1 MAMHCLPSCQMC
13 RTLVHF
19 TESTVSRKLFLTGF
33 VYSSSGFVC
42 KCVSVH
48 IKWFID
54 GLWTKKSQLY
64 VTHNCVWV
72 SCIRMLNYRIIL
84 NTCQADWCYISDIFS
99 LLLSSKKCPQA
110 VRKTAEDV
118 CTIHNISLAK
128 CSNTVPGLGFS
139 FKYDLRYVIM
149 TLWTCIYMVEF
160 YISLFLPVSESELYV
175 TFLTFFIISSAVI
188 YEVRSSSARML
199 LHNGGWFSLSQHK
212 VKWEILYSVRKLD

>member
-1 MAMHCLPSCQMC
+1 MHCLPSCQMC

-19 TESTVSRKLFLTGF
+19 TESTASRKLFLTGF

-64 VTHNCVWV
+64 VSHNCVWV

-84 NTCQADWCYISDIFS
+84 NIWQADWCYISDMFS
-99 LLLSSKKCPQA
+99 LLLSSKEGLQA
-110 VRKTAEDV
+110 VRKNGWKEV
-118 CTIHNISLAK
+118 HNILLEK

-139 FKYDLRYVIM
+139 IKCDLICYNDIVN
-149 TLWTCIYMVEF
+149 CIYMVEF
-160 YISLFLPVSESELYV
+160 YISLFLLVSQSELYV
-175 TFLTFFIISSAVI
+175 TFLLSS
-188 YEVRSSSARML
+188 
-199 LHNGGWFSLSQHK
+199 
-212 VKWEILYSVRKLD
+212 